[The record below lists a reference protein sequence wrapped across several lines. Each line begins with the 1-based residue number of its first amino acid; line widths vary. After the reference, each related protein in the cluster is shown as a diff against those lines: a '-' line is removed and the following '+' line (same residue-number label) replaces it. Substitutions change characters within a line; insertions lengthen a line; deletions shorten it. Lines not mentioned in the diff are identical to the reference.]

1 MTLTQILSKLKSL
14 VYSKTETDTLLGNKA
29 ASSHTHSDYVPKSGG
44 SVMSGTDI
52 GRIND
57 SSYLTISGGS
67 DSSKGAS
74 ITLYGKDSA
83 SLMSGDGYG
92 IVKITA
98 KDDIF
103 TTTLTIQPNGWLTV
117 NNSGLSNKTVAFSED
132 VVSKEGGPVIT
143 GWYLGRTTNDDK
155 LFINGGRDDYSAHI
169 ELYGRSKPSN
179 AGNMVLVARD
189 TQNYMRMDL
198 KPDGTLTWG
207 PSVSS
212 YKNIA
217 MVEDV
222 IPRSG
227 GAVITGDGLYR
238 TSNTSYLELGGGTYY
253 NDGAVVAIC
262 GATWRDAGLVAIKPH
277 VSGANG
283 SNSGQILNIWPSG
296 TLTWSGTAIQYG
308 SDQRLKQQISEID
321 DKLLDAW
328 EDVLPCQFKYNDA
341 VDQKGDTA
349 RLHTGYVVQ
358 QIDEACKS
366 HNLDISAY
374 GLYCHEEYSE
384 ETEEV
389 EVEQEDGTKIKERKV
404 IREASEHYSLR
415 YTETLVVECAF
426 LRREIKRL
434 SERLSKLEQPST
446 SEK

>member
-1 MTLTQILSKLKSL
+1 MTLIQILSKLKSL

-29 ASSHTHSDYVPKSGG
+29 ASSHTHSDYIPKSGG
-44 SVMSGTDI
+44 AVFAGWE
-52 GRIND
+52 
-57 SSYLTISGGS
+57 
-67 DSSKGAS
+67 
-74 ITLYGKDSA
+74 
-83 SLMSGDGYG
+83 
-92 IVKITA
+92 
-98 KDDIF
+98 IF
-103 TTTLTIQPNGWLTV
+103 
-117 NNSGLSNKTVAFSED
+117 
-132 VVSKEGGPVIT
+132 
-143 GWYLGRTTNDDK
+143 
-155 LFINGGRDDYSAHI
+155 
-169 ELYGRSKPSN
+169 SN
-179 AGNMVLVARD
+179 ANDRYFG
-189 TQNYMRMDL
+189 
-198 KPDGTLTWG
+198 
-207 PSVSS
+207 
-212 YKNIA
+212 
-217 MVEDV
+217 
-222 IPRSG
+222 
-227 GAVITGDGLYR
+227 
-238 TSNTSYLELGGGTYY
+238 LGGGTGWG
-253 NDGAVVAIC
+253 NGAIIIAYGKDIGWNPGYVQLHCQNNINSVDMHLEPN
-262 GATWRDAGLVAIKPH
+262 GTWRWG
-277 VSGANG
+277 
-283 SNSGQILNIWPSG
+283 
-296 TLTWSGTAIQYG
+296 GTACQIT

-389 EVEQEDGTKIKERKV
+389 EIEQEDGTKIKERKV

-446 SEK
+446 FEK